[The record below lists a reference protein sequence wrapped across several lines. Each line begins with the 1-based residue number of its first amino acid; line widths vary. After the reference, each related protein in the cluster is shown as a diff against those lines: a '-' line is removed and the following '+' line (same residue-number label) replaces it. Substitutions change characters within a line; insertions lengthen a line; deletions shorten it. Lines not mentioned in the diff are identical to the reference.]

1 MPKAV
6 FCIHALS
13 LYMFKLGSAPQI
25 EVKIVKWIIIVYDQ
39 WKKCFLKDLMGETMS
54 NLTPHKIFEGF
65 KQQTTDKL
73 LESLMAH

>member
-25 EVKIVKWIIIVYDQ
+25 E
-39 WKKCFLKDLMGETMS
+39 DLMGRVEFSRDEISVMEAELNRFVNKTVS
-54 NLTPHKIFEGF
+54 G
-65 KQQTTDKL
+65 Q
-73 LESLMAH
+73 

>member
-25 EVKIVKWIIIVYDQ
+25 E
-39 WKKCFLKDLMGETMS
+39 DLMGRVEFSRDEISVMEAEL
-54 NLTPHKIFEGF
+54 NRFVI
-65 KQQTTDKL
+65 KL
-73 LESLMAH
+73 SPVND

>member
-25 EVKIVKWIIIVYDQ
+25 E
-39 WKKCFLKDLMGETMS
+39 DLMGRVEFSRDEISVMEAELNRFVNKTVSGHMTNS
-54 NLTPHKIFEGF
+54 
-65 KQQTTDKL
+65 
-73 LESLMAH
+73 S